1 MQKILT
7 TISILILLFI
17 LVATPSWGVSE
28 AGQSATRPVRLA
40 PLPDPRVA
48 KLEKFL
54 KRVNSPL
61 APKAQV
67 FIAKADQYE
76 LPDWKMLPA
85 ITGVESTFGK
95 AIPSN
100 SYNAYGWANGNYY
113 FKNWD
118 ESIDTVSKTLK
129 TNYINLFIKN
139 GVDGKKDFLVGIL
152 PGVGGDPIKRWA
164 PEKFARLADY
174 LAGKHKA
181 KIFILGAVKK
191 IESWNPDNYEK
202 YLKENVHSHEQIAN
216 EVMKM
221 KP

>member
-76 LPDWKMLPA
+76 L
-85 ITGVESTFGK
+85 SFR
-95 AIPSN
+95 
-100 SYNAYGWANGNYY
+100 AYGWANGNYY

-129 TNYINLFIKN
+129 TNYINR
-139 GVDGKKDFLVGIL
+139 G
-152 PGVGGDPIKRWA
+152 
-164 PEKFARLADY
+164 
-174 LAGKHKA
+174 A
-181 KIFILGAVKK
+181 KTI
-191 IESWNPDNYEK
+191 
-202 YLKENVHSHEQIAN
+202 EQIARIYAPPSKTWATN
-216 EVMKM
+216 VRFFMSQIDSFWSRDPFELALNF
-221 KP
+221 

>member
-76 LPDWKMLPA
+76 LSFR
-85 ITGVESTFGK
+85 G
-95 AIPSN
+95 
-100 SYNAYGWANGNYY
+100 
-113 FKNWD
+113 
-118 ESIDTVSKTLK
+118 
-129 TNYINLFIKN
+129 
-139 GVDGKKDFLVGIL
+139 
-152 PGVGGDPIKRWA
+152 
-164 PEKFARLADY
+164 
-174 LAGKHKA
+174 
-181 KIFILGAVKK
+181 
-191 IESWNPDNYEK
+191 
-202 YLKENVHSHEQIAN
+202 
-216 EVMKM
+216 
-221 KP
+221 